1 MARVTDFAGMR
12 RSYDRGLLDDD
23 SAAATW
29 IEQFRVW
36 FDSAVADPAVPE
48 ANAMQV
54 ATVDD
59 AGHPAVRTVLLKAL
73 DQRGVVFYTN
83 YDSAKGRALTAHPYA
98 AAVLLWHAQERQVR
112 VSGPVTRVSAE
123 ETEAYFT
130 SRPRGS
136 QIGAWASPQ
145 STVVVSRAELD
156 ARQREIEQRFGDG
169 PIPVPPFWGGF
180 RITPEAVEFWQ
191 GRPDRLHD
199 RIRYRAV
206 DADRQE
212 WVRERLAP

>member
-73 DQRGVVFYTN
+73 DERGVVFYTN